1 MVVIH
6 KRLLDFSNKKSI
18 GKKNPT
24 SKQELTQE
32 EQLGNFTRK
41 WHRQSIT
48 IQKVVQLERYLDHPS
63 LNLQDIYASG
73 KFTDEELDWLEEENI
88 LPWLSDGQ
96 IFSKH
101 SSEPVGDGS
110 NAALCNIVTVC
121 PPGGSTISEMVVA

>member
-1 MVVIH
+1 MVLIH
-6 KRLLDFSNKKSI
+6 KRLLDFSNRKSI

-24 SKQELTQE
+24 SKQELAQE

-48 IQKVVQLERYLDHPS
+48 IRKVVQLERYLDHPS
-63 LNLQDIYASG
+63 LNLQDIYA
-73 KFTDEELDWLEEENI
+73 
-88 LPWLSDGQ
+88 
-96 IFSKH
+96 
-101 SSEPVGDGS
+101 GS